1 MSASEKQMAQMMGYK
16 YRKQFLQKVVELIP
30 ETASS
35 ILDIGCGV
43 GLIRSLILERIP
55 SASIIGMDISWYML
69 THQLSSSDLSKR
81 TLVQGRAPEIPFKK
95 GVVDAVI
102 AVQFLSEVFC
112 FCGEEGFIQTIR
124 NIKRLLRKDG
134 VLAVLD
140 HQNPG
145 EQLVELRFTKEL
157 VSELKKFQQI
167 FQVRTIEYKTLS
179 DGWIR
184 MTLRDLYDF
193 LTKTWALGTD
203 LEEEEMQESH
213 TPFSGTELASILEKE
228 RFSTRSIDGVIDF
241 ETYLKRN
248 KIVMR
253 TEVDLPSRFLLVS
266 SSL

>member
-1 MSASEKQMAQMMGYK
+1 MSASEKQMARIMGYK
-16 YRKQFLQKVVELIP
+16 YRKQFLEKVVDLLP
-30 ETASS
+30 DTASR

-55 SASIIGMDISWYML
+55 SSSIIGMDMSWYML

-81 TLVQGRAPEIPFKK
+81 VLVQGRAPEIPFMNDAF
-95 GVVDAVI
+95 DAVI
-102 AVQFLSEVFC
+102 AVQFLSEVLC
-112 FCGEEGFIQTIR
+112 FCGEEGFQHTIR
-124 NIKRLLRKDG
+124 RIKRLLKKEG
-134 VLAVLD
+134 VFVVLD

-145 EQLVELRFTKEL
+145 ERLAEFRLTKEL
-157 VSELKKFQQI
+157 IEKLEEFRQL
-167 FQVRTIEYKTLS
+167 FQVRDIKYQTLS

-203 LEEEEMQESH
+203 LEEEEMHESH
-213 TPFSGTELASILEKE
+213 TPFSGEELAKILEHE
-228 RFSTRSIDGVIDF
+228 GFSTRFVGGIVDF

-253 TEVDLPSRFLLVS
+253 TKVELPSRFLVLS
-266 SSL
+266 SNS

>member
-1 MSASEKQMAQMMGYK
+1 
-16 YRKQFLQKVVELIP
+16 
-30 ETASS
+30 
-35 ILDIGCGV
+35 
-43 GLIRSLILERIP
+43 
-55 SASIIGMDISWYML
+55 
-69 THQLSSSDLSKR
+69 
-81 TLVQGRAPEIPFKK
+81 
-95 GVVDAVI
+95 
-102 AVQFLSEVFC
+102 
-112 FCGEEGFIQTIR
+112 
-124 NIKRLLRKDG
+124 
-134 VLAVLD
+134 
-140 HQNPG
+140 
-145 EQLVELRFTKEL
+145 
-157 VSELKKFQQI
+157 
-167 FQVRTIEYKTLS
+167 
-179 DGWIR
+179 